1 MQNIPLVLKRVE
13 CYDRRIFDNLVYE
26 MDTLMRFRGHP
37 NVLSLFSYWTEP
49 ADRPYRYK
57 TLVQLYEEA
66 TMGDMLNSVVLS
78 STRPSQR
85 IILKW
90 IIDLTKAL
98 RSFHNSQIVHGGV
111 KAKNIF
117 LSADNQAMLG
127 PLGKMKTD

>member
-1 MQNIPLVLKRVE
+1 
-13 CYDRRIFDNLVYE
+13 
-26 MDTLMRFRGHP
+26 
-37 NVLSLFSYWTEP
+37 
-49 ADRPYRYK
+49 
-57 TLVQLYEEA
+57 
-66 TMGDMLNSVVLS
+66 MGDMLNSVVLS